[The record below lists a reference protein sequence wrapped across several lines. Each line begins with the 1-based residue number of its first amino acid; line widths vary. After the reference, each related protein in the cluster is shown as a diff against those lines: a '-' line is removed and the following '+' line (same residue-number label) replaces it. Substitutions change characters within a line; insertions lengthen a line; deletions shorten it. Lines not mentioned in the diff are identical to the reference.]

1 MSTLHAVA
9 LVLIG
14 YAAYCVIAAGAVASL
29 LFAASRRLGSRYDR
43 ALDQEIADLMEDR
56 LPPASVTPWG

>member
-14 YAAYCVIAAGAVASL
+14 YGAYFVIAAGVVAAL
-29 LFAASRRLGSRYDR
+29 LFAASRRLEIRHDR

-56 LPPASVTPWG
+56 LPPASITPWG